1 MAEKLKFD
9 LVAPERLLMSTD
21 AEMVIVPGAEG
32 DFGVLAGHAPVM
44 STLRVGV
51 LDVSGTAGNDMR
63 IFVRGGFAEVT
74 PAGLTIL
81 AEEAVPLSELD
92 AAALDQR
99 IKDASEDLQDAS
111 TDEAKS
117 KAQAHLDQL
126 QELRAAV

>member
-9 LVAPERLLMSTD
+9 LVAPERLLLSTEAD
-21 AEMVIVPGAEG
+21 MVIVPGSEG

-51 LDVSGTAGNDMR
+51 IEVTGAEGGDSR

-74 PAGLTIL
+74 PAGLTVL
-81 AEEAVPLSELD
+81 AEEAVPVSELD
-92 AAALDQR
+92 AATLDGR
-99 IKDASEDLQDAS
+99 IQDATEDVNDAV
-111 TDEAKS
+111 TDEVKS

-126 QELRAAV
+126 KELRAAL

>member
-9 LVAPERLLMSTD
+9 LVAPERLLMSTE

-51 LDVSGTAGNDMR
+51 LDVSGTDGNDMR

-74 PAGLTIL
+74 PAGLTVL

-99 IKDASEDLQDAS
+99 IKDASEDVQDAS
-111 TDEAKS
+111 SDEAKS

>member
-9 LVAPERLLMSTD
+9 LVAPERLLMSTE

-51 LDVSGTAGNDMR
+51 LDVSGTDGNDMR

-74 PAGLTIL
+74 PAGLTVL

-92 AAALDQR
+92 AAALDRR
-99 IKDASEDLQDAS
+99 IKDAGEDVHDAS
-111 TDEAKS
+111 SDEAKA

>member
-51 LDVSGTAGNDMR
+51 LDVSGTDGNDMR

>member
-1 MAEKLKFD
+1 MADKLKFD
-9 LVAPERLLMSTD
+9 LVAPERLLMSTEAD
-21 AEMVIVPGAEG
+21 MVIVPGAEG

-51 LDVSGTAGNDMR
+51 LDVSGTDGQDMR

-74 PAGLTIL
+74 PAGLTVL

-92 AAALDQR
+92 GAALDQR
-99 IKDASEDLQDAS
+99 IKDATEDVQDAS
-111 TDEAKS
+111 SDEAKS

-126 QELRAAV
+126 QELRSAL

>member
-9 LVAPERLLMSTD
+9 LVAPERLLMSTE

-51 LDVSGTAGNDMR
+51 LDVSGTDGNDMR

-74 PAGLTIL
+74 PAGLTVL

-99 IKDASEDLQDAS
+99 IKDASEDVQDAS

>member
-9 LVAPERLLMSTD
+9 LVAPERLLMSTE

-51 LDVSGTAGNDMR
+51 LDVSGTDGNDMR

-74 PAGLTIL
+74 PAGLTVL

-99 IKDASEDLQDAS
+99 IKDASEDVQDATS
-111 TDEAKS
+111 DEAKS

-126 QELRAAV
+126 QELRSAL

>member
-9 LVAPERLLMSTD
+9 LVAPERLLMSTE

-51 LDVSGTAGNDMR
+51 LDVSGTDGNDMR

-74 PAGLTIL
+74 PAGLTVL

-99 IKDASEDLQDAS
+99 IKDASEDVQDAS

-117 KAQAHLDQL
+117 RAQAHLDQL

>member
-9 LVAPERLLMSTD
+9 LVAPERLLLSTEAD
-21 AEMVIVPGAEG
+21 MVIVPGSEG

-51 LDVSGTAGNDMR
+51 IEVTGAEGGDSR

-74 PAGLTIL
+74 PAGLTVL
-81 AEEAVPLSELD
+81 AEEAVPVSELD
-92 AAALDQR
+92 ATTLDGRIEDATEDVDDAA
-99 IKDASEDLQDAS
+99 
-111 TDEAKS
+111 TDEVKS

-126 QELRAAV
+126 KELRAAL

>member
-1 MAEKLKFD
+1 MADKLKFD
-9 LVAPERLLMSTD
+9 LVAPERLLMSTE
-21 AEMVIVPGAEG
+21 AEMVIVPGSEG

-51 LDVSGTAGNDMR
+51 LDVSGTDGNNMR

-92 AAALDQR
+92 ADALDQR
-99 IKDASEDLQDAS
+99 VKDAGEDLQDAS
-111 TDEAKS
+111 SDEAKS

-126 QELRAAV
+126 EELRSAL

>member
-1 MAEKLKFD
+1 
-9 LVAPERLLMSTD
+9 
-21 AEMVIVPGAEG
+21 
-32 DFGVLAGHAPVM
+32 
-44 STLRVGV
+44 
-51 LDVSGTAGNDMR
+51 
-63 IFVRGGFAEVT
+63 FAEVT
-74 PAGLTIL
+74 PAGLTVL

-99 IKDASEDLQDAS
+99 IKDASEDVQDAS

>member
-1 MAEKLKFD
+1 MADKLKFD
-9 LVAPERLLMSTD
+9 LVAPERLLMSTEAD
-21 AEMVIVPGAEG
+21 MVIVPGAEG

-51 LDVSGTAGNDMR
+51 LDVSGTDGQDMR

-74 PAGLTIL
+74 PAGLTVL

-99 IKDASEDLQDAS
+99 IKDATEDVQDAS
-111 TDEAKS
+111 SDEAKS

-126 QELRAAV
+126 QELRSAL

>member
-9 LVAPERLLMSTD
+9 LVAPERLLMSTE

-51 LDVSGTAGNDMR
+51 LDVSGTDGQDMR
-63 IFVRGGFAEVT
+63 IFVRGGFAEVA
-74 PAGLTIL
+74 PAGLTVL

-99 IKDASEDLQDAS
+99 IKNVGEDVQDAS
-111 TDEAKS
+111 TDEAKA

-126 QELRAAV
+126 QELRAAL

>member
-9 LVAPERLLMSTD
+9 LVAPERLLLSTEAD
-21 AEMVIVPGAEG
+21 MVIVPGSEG

-51 LDVSGTAGNDMR
+51 IEVTGAEGGDSR

-74 PAGLTIL
+74 PAGLTVL
-81 AEEAVPLSELD
+81 AEEAVPVSELD
-92 AAALDQR
+92 ATTLDGR
-99 IKDASEDLQDAS
+99 IQDATEDVDDAA
-111 TDEAKS
+111 TDEVKS

-126 QELRAAV
+126 KELRAAL

>member
-9 LVAPERLLMSTD
+9 LVAPERLLMSTEAD
-21 AEMVIVPGAEG
+21 MVIVPGAEG

-51 LDVSGTAGNDMR
+51 LDVSGTDGNDMR

-74 PAGLTIL
+74 PEGLTVL

-99 IKDASEDLQDAS
+99 IKDATEDVQDAS
-111 TDEAKS
+111 TDDAKS

-126 QELRAAV
+126 QELRSAL